1 MERIQCGALAG
12 LVAQT
17 VTYPLEVTRR
27 RMQTIGLVG
36 TDTALAEIGNRTIPT
51 VAPPTIRETI
61 RSLYAEQG
69 VRGFFKGVTMN
80 WMKGPV
86 AFGISFTTFDFVK
99 KFLETEEERQSQR
112 NG

>member
-1 MERIQCGALAG
+1 MERVQCGAFAG

-36 TDTALAEIGNRTIPT
+36 TDTALAEIGYSKIGSLS
-51 VAPPTIRETI
+51 PPSIRETI
-61 RSLYAEQG
+61 RNLYAEQG
-69 VRGFFKGVTMN
+69 IRGFYKGVTMN

-86 AFGISFTTFDFVK
+86 AFGISFTAFDFVK
-99 KFLETEEERQSQR
+99 KFLETDEERQRQ
-112 NG
+112 